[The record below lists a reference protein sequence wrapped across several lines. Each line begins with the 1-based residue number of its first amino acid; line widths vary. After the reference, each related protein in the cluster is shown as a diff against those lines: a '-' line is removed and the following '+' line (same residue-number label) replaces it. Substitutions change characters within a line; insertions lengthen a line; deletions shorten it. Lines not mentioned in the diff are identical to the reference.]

1 MDDVDRSLLHRVA
14 DGDQR
19 AFEELYARHGQPLL
33 AYALGLLADRGRAE
47 EALQDT
53 FLALWRGAASFEG
66 RSTVRTWLFGICR
79 RQALGRIPGHRPA
92 PLPVEAAAEVP
103 TGEPGPEAVA
113 LARADARAVATA
125 LAGLA
130 PAQREVLDLAF
141 GAGLAHVEIAEVLD
155 IPVGTV
161 KSRLF
166 HARAVLARALPL
178 DSTMVRVSGR
188 ETGR

>member
-19 AFEELYARHGQPLL
+19 ALEALYARHGQPLL
-33 AYALGLLADRGRAE
+33 AYAQGLLADRGRAE

-53 FLALWRGAASFEG
+53 FLALWRGADSFEA

-79 RQALGRIPGHRPA
+79 RQALGRLPGKRPA
-92 PLPVEAAAEVP
+92 PLPMEAAAEVP
-103 TGEPGPEAVA
+103 AGEPGPEAVA

-130 PAQREVLDLAF
+130 P
-141 GAGLAHVEIAEVLD
+141 
-155 IPVGTV
+155 P
-161 KSRLF
+161 
-166 HARAVLARALPL
+166 
-178 DSTMVRVSGR
+178 SGR
-188 ETGR
+188 CSIWPSAPDWRTRRSPRF